1 MKYLFIYIVFLTQIG
16 FACQCPTT
24 ILNTDE
30 LNKYD
35 IIFRGKV
42 NYVKIDGAN
51 SEAIFSVNELYKGML
66 AQNFKVLFNNDDDC
80 KLEIRKGD
88 EWIIYSNYHQIDN
101 AKLDFC
107 SRSRAYI
114 KNIKEDFFTVNTG
127 VSYDEE
133 IKYLQLN
140 LGLHKLMKNNPNK
153 VENRNIIPNK
163 KQFAI
168 ILIFSL
174 IGLLLFYWIVGKLLK
189 K

>member
-1 MKYLFIYIVFLTQIG
+1 
-16 FACQCPTT
+16 
-24 ILNTDE
+24 
-30 LNKYD
+30 
-35 IIFRGKV
+35 
-42 NYVKIDGAN
+42 
-51 SEAIFSVNELYKGML
+51 
-66 AQNFKVLFNNDDDC
+66 LFNNDDNC

-107 SRSRAYI
+107 SRSRVYV

-163 KQFAI
+163 KQFTI

-189 K
+189 NK